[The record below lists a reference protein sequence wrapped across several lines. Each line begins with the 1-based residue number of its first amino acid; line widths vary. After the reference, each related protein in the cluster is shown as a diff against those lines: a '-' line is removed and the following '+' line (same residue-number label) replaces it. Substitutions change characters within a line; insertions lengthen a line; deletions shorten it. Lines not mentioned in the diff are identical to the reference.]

1 MSETATNCGNDVIT
15 IDMFNKITGQ
25 ETLHPLVTVADLS
38 HDSLDEDL
46 RLPCDFYALVC
57 KKDCAGK
64 CDVIKL
70 VNPGDTFEVPAASR
84 CTASAYTGILFHPDL
99 LCDTP
104 LERSIGNYPMQC
116 SCRSV
121 LTGRDKN
128 IITGCIQEIER
139 ELHHDI
145 DRHSAQI
152 IVSHIELLL
161 NYCTRFCDKRV
172 ARN

>member
-1 MSETATNCGNDVIT
+1 MSETATKNDVIT
-15 IDMFNKITGQ
+15 IDMFNRITKQ

-38 HDSLDEDL
+38 RDSLSEDL

-64 CDVIKL
+64 NDVIKL
-70 VNPGDTFEVPAASR
+70 VNPGDTFEVPAANHCATR
-84 CTASAYTGILFHPDL
+84 AYTGILFHPDL

-104 LERSIGNYPMQC
+104 LEHHIGNYPMRC

-121 LTGRDKN
+121 LTGRDKD
-128 IITGCIQEIER
+128 IIAECIHEIDR
-139 ELHHDI
+139 ELHHAI
-145 DRHSAQI
+145 DRHSALI

-161 NYCTRFCDKRV
+161 NYCTRFCDKREST
-172 ARN
+172 NY